1 MNQSETTPLTSSG
14 SPPITGGRYD
24 FVVIGTGPAGL
35 AAAMTAAKAGK
46 RVMVIEKEGSLGGV
60 CVNTGTFPSKTLREA
75 VLYLTGH
82 LKRRLYEDDSCLV
95 RDAEIS
101 MDKLKQRLH
110 HVRREEHRVINCQL
124 ERNGIAIIRGNASF
138 FDANTVMVEQLG
150 TNQKVYVQGERIVI
164 ATGSQPRNPS
174 DIPFDHEIIVDSTS
188 ILSISRIPST
198 MIILGGGVI
207 GSEYATIFAA
217 LGVKVTL
224 LDRGEKLLKF
234 IDEEIIEQLRE
245 NFPKGNIN
253 YINNCGE
260 FTVENSDGKAR
271 LILQDGRVFT
281 AECLFFAL
289 GREANTVGLQ
299 IEKAGIGLNDFRYI
313 QVNELYQTANP
324 NIYAVG
330 DVIGWPSLAA
340 TSIVQGR
347 LAALNGMKKRIES
360 FPRIFP
366 VGIYTIPEISYVGIT
381 EEEAETLGYKI
392 VIGRCMYHELPK
404 GQITGEC
411 EGMLKMIVHR
421 DTREILGVHIF
432 GGGAT
437 EVIHIAQMALIYN
450 AKIDIFVDNI
460 FNYPTYSEAL
470 KIAALSASNQIAKS
484 PPDDA
489 QCVRGESCSRD
500 QAGNGQKG

>member
-1 MNQSETTPLTSSG
+1 L
-14 SPPITGGRYD
+14 
-24 FVVIGTGPAGL
+24 
-35 AAAMTAAKAGK
+35 
-46 RVMVIEKEGSLGGV
+46 
-60 CVNTGTFPSKTLREA
+60 
-75 VLYLTGH
+75 
-82 LKRRLYEDDSCLV
+82 
-95 RDAEIS
+95 
-101 MDKLKQRLH
+101 
-110 HVRREEHRVINCQL
+110 RREEHRVINCQL

-138 FDANTVMVEQLG
+138 LDANTVMVEQLE
-150 TNQKVYVQGERIVI
+150 TKQKISVQGERIVI
-164 ATGSQPRNPS
+164 ATGSQPRNPA

-188 ILSISRIPST
+188 ILNISRIPST

-217 LGVKVTL
+217 LDVKVTL

-234 IDEEIIEQLRE
+234 IDEEIIGQLRE
-245 NFPKGNIN
+245 NFPKGNIH
-253 YINNCGE
+253 YINNCGD
-260 FTVENSDGKAR
+260 FRVEKNGAEAR
-271 LILQDGRVFT
+271 LTLHDGRVFT
-281 AECLFFAL
+281 ADCLFFAL

-299 IEKAGIGLNDFRYI
+299 IDHAGIALNDFRYI

-366 VGIYTIPEISYVGIT
+366 VGIYTIPEISYVGMT
-381 EEEAETLGYKI
+381 EEEAEALGYKI

-470 KIAALSASNQIAKS
+470 KIAALSASNQIAAR

-489 QCVRGESCSRD
+489 QCVRGVSCSL
-500 QAGNGQKG
+500 GQIDGDKKA